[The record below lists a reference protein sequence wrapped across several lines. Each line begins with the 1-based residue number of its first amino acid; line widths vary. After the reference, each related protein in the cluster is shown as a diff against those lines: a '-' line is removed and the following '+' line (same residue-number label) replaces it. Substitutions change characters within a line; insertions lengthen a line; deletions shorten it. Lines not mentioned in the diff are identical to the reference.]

1 MAQSEN
7 EKFLI
12 EFNAVK
18 LLAMA
23 LTKVILEN
31 SRDSEQSANKLIGM
45 INEHI
50 KTQRVE
56 GLDVQETEAMRRAI
70 TRRVEAMVNSV
81 KAKPSYLH
89 QGQ

>member
-18 LLAMA
+18 LLTMA
-23 LTKVILEN
+23 VTKVILEN

-56 GLDVQETEAMRRAI
+56 GLDVQETDAMRRAI
-70 TRRVEAMVNSV
+70 TQRVETMINSV
-81 KAKPSYLH
+81 KAKPSYLR